1 MIVLIYWRDLE
12 ILVNEALNTEALTHI
27 FLVPFLIGFLLYR
40 KKDIFKASL
49 EIGKI
54 QEKPRPNITNDL
66 TGLSL
71 CITAFLLYWY
81 GSQTFY
87 PLEYHMLSLPIFISG
102 VTLIL
107 FGLKALK
114 IILSSILFIL
124 FLIPVPSEYTSA
136 LGGRLADFNAQ
147 TSYLL
152 LKFFKIPAAL
162 SLYYGAPTII
172 LSAPDSRELL
182 FTLDLPCSG
191 IYTFLAFTIFAALL
205 ALIIPI
211 SKIKKILIFTLGFL
225 IFEALNIIRLTAI
238 ILVAFFLSEEA
249 SMLIFHT
256 TAGLIL
262 TFIGML
268 ITLFTS
274 EKVLKIKFT
283 SKNSEEQ
290 FCPKCENKKSLSRL
304 ESFCE
309 YCGRFLNP
317 IRRPSQR
324 FWIKLGILL
333 PVCIILSLSVNAPVY
348 AITKESIEVTSTWEE
363 AINIFPQIS
372 NYTLKFLYRDV
383 NYERI
388 AKQDASLIYA
398 YFPRNLTKP
407 VVYVLIGV
415 ANSISNLHNWEV
427 CLISLPMAQGKYPLV
442 SMLESRDIQLLEDTP
457 IVARYLVF
465 RNQENYT
472 QITLYW
478 FERASFKTGVTVQQK
493 YVRISLIILT
503 RESTKYSHYEN
514 ILLDFGRII
523 ASYWEPIKAQAL
535 ISLGIPLQQSLLILS
550 VLSAAA
556 AKIMEHTSEWRKRTN
571 NTKLFNRFAH
581 PNDKL
586 ILQAIT
592 ELSEKKNAITAR
604 DINLAIEE
612 KAGRFMKIK
621 ALMARLNNLEKY
633 GFIKRD
639 LAVVNDKPVLV
650 WKNLVDIYKL

>member
-12 ILVNEALNTEALTHI
+12 ILVNEAFNSESLTHI
-27 FLVPFLIGFLLYR
+27 FLVPFLVGFLSYR
-40 KKDIFKASL
+40 RRYHFKASL
-49 EIGKI
+49 EISRL
-54 QEKPRPNITNDL
+54 QEESKLNVADKLI
-66 TGLSL
+66 GLSL
-71 CITAFLLYWY
+71 CIIAFLIYWY

-87 PLEYHMLSLPIFISG
+87 PLEYHMLSLPA
-102 VTLIL
+102 LIA
-107 FGLKALK
+107 G
-114 IILSSILFIL
+114 IILVLFSLRVLRNILPSIIFIL
-124 FLIPVPSEYTSA
+124 FLVPIPNEYISM
-136 LGGRLADFNAQ
+136 LGGNLADFNAQ
-147 TSYLL
+147 ASYLL
-152 LKFFKIPAAL
+152 LRLFRLPVTL
-162 SLYYGAPTII
+162 SSYYEAPTIV
-172 LSAPDSRELL
+172 LSTSSHQESF
-182 FTLDLPCSG
+182 FTVDLPCSG
-191 IYTFLAFTIFAALL
+191 IYTFLAFTIFAAFL
-205 ALIIPI
+205 ALILTT
-211 SKIKKILIFTLGFL
+211 SRVKKILIFMLGFL
-225 IFEALNIIRLTAI
+225 IFEALNIIRLAI
-238 ILVAFFLSEEA
+238 IISMAFFLGEEIA
-249 SMLIFHT
+249 MLIFHT

-262 TFIGML
+262 TFTGML
-268 ITLFTS
+268 ITLFAS
-274 EKVLKIKFT
+274 EKILKINFI
-283 SKNSEEQ
+283 SKSNGEQ
-290 FCPKCENKKSLSRL
+290 FCPKCKNKKMLSGSK
-304 ESFCE
+304 SFCE
-309 YCGRFLNP
+309 YCGIFFNP
-317 IRRPSQR
+317 VKKPSR
-324 FWIKLGILL
+324 GFWAKLSILML
-333 PVCIILSLSVNAPVY
+333 ACILLSLSVNAPVY

-383 NYERI
+383 DYERI

-442 SMLESRDIQLLEDTP
+442 SVLESRDIQLLEDTP

-556 AKIMEHTSEWRKRTN
+556 AKIMEHTSEWRKRSN
-571 NTKLFNRFAH
+571 NIKLFNRFAH

-592 ELSEKKNAITAR
+592 ELSEKKNVITAR
-604 DINLAIEE
+604 DINLAIKE

-633 GFIKRD
+633 G
-639 LAVVNDKPVLV
+639 
-650 WKNLVDIYKL
+650 